1 MSRGMR
7 AGRCEAWPEQERASE
22 PDRCSQSQR
31 TRKRTESNARERA
44 DGEWCTLEMNKAALL
59 PRETWELCL
68 GRGPLFCLL
77 LLRTVRVQMIKTC
90 VLLAAV
96 GRKAAQP
103 WKARPVI
110 E

>member
-1 MSRGMR
+1 MS
-7 AGRCEAWPEQERASE
+7 ARASLTGAARARE
-22 PDRCSQSQR
+22 P
-31 TRKRTESNARERA
+31 ENALGANARERA

-77 LLRTVRVQMIKTC
+77 LLRAVRVQMMKTC